1 MINRNTSILAAVVVS
16 TLALSSQVVADEMA
30 QDSSDAQAAGHNYI
44 GVAGQVA
51 SIKRDENNSLSS
63 TGFRLKVGREI
74 GSDIDPDGE
83 YAGLIGIEAHVTV
96 AANWGNSEK
105 YEIRQ
110 DAAGV
115 PQMVR
120 AEADT
125 DWIYGL
131 YVRGNAPVMD
141 GLNVYGLLGFGAV
154 DSTIRIGG
162 QKESVDKSGLS
173 YGLGVEYDVNETLS
187 IGVDYV
193 GFDLGSKVDVH
204 TYNAGAIYRF

>member
-1 MINRNTSILAAVVVS
+1 MIMRNTSYVVATLVS
-16 TLALSSQVVADEMA
+16 ALALSSLAVADEMG
-30 QDSSDAQAAGHNYI
+30 QDMTDAKAAGHNYVGI
-44 GVAGQVA
+44 SGQVA

-74 GSDIDPDGE
+74 GSDIDPDGD

-96 AANWGNSEK
+96 AANWGNSKK

-110 DAAGV
+110 DAEGNNI
-115 PQMVR
+115 MVR

-154 DSTIRIGG
+154 DSTIRIGS

-187 IGVDYV
+187 ISVDYV